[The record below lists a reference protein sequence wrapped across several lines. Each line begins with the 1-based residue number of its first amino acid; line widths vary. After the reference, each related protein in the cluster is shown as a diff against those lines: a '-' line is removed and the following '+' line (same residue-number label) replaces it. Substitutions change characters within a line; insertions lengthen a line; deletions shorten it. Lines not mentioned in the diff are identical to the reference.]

1 MIILILIN
9 IAIIIYIYL
18 KYYKVP
24 ENISSITKEIE
35 DKDSIIIGYIND
47 KGFNNNFDL
56 ILAEIIELNI
66 KGYITIEYSKET
78 IDKYNYTIKQNVT
91 MESQKLNRYEMIL
104 LSFLFSKKSEI
115 TKAELEEKLKN
126 TFNSYNMQF
135 NEVGKVIN
143 KQLIEQGIIDRLKQ
157 AELNEK
163 KKKYILL
170 SIILIIIIGIMNLIN
185 ATQAS
190 LIYMLIYIFEKVF
203 SNLLLSKANSYTTEG
218 QILKYNIEKY
228 KMKIENKEF
237 FNSKNEMKD
246 IVQNKEFANSLALH
260 IKTQAKKVFI
270 DDTMLKNATKMS
282 KSAMIKV
289 LIVSILLLV
298 ITIVV
303 APIIMSL
310 SPGVIVW
317 VYIIITIIA
326 ACVADITLSKY

>member
-1 MIILILIN
+1 MIILILLN

-56 ILAEIIELNI
+56 ILAEIVELNI
-66 KGYITIEYSKET
+66 KGYITIEYSKEAM
-78 IDKYNYTIKQNVT
+78 DKYNYTIKQNVT
-91 MESQKLNRYEMIL
+91 IESQKLNKYEIIL
-104 LSFLFSKKSEI
+104 LSFLFSKKLEI

-143 KQLIEQGIIDRLKQ
+143 NQLIEQGIIDKLKQ

-163 KKKYILL
+163 RKKYILL
-170 SIILIIIIGIMNLIN
+170 SIILVIIIGIINLIN

-246 IVQNKEFANSLALH
+246 IVHNKEFANSLALH

-270 DDTMLKNATKMS
+270 DDTMLKNATKLS

-289 LIVSILLLV
+289 LIGSILLLV

-310 SPGVIVW
+310 SPGAIVW
-317 VYIIITIIA
+317 VYIIVTIIA

>member
-56 ILAEIIELNI
+56 ILAEIVELNI

-91 MESQKLNRYEMIL
+91 MESQRLNKYEMIV

-157 AELNEK
+157 EELK
-163 KKKYILL
+163 KKRKKYISL
-170 SIILIIIIGIMNLIN
+170 SIILAIIIGIINLIN

-203 SNLLLSKANSYTTEG
+203 SSLLLLRANSYTTEG

-237 FNSKNEMKD
+237 FNNKNEMKD

-270 DDTMLKNATKMS
+270 DDTMLKNATKLS

-310 SPGVIVW
+310 SPGAIVW
-317 VYIIITIIA
+317 VYIIVTMIA